1 MNTEF
6 YKIATSLNE
15 KLLSHAECYVKIHKS
30 IRKFRRIFL
39 SNLYF
44 YVLSEDR
51 VKFKISN
58 LKISKLFISINSS
71 EFVLLS
77 DSRSV
82 LIDDLSI
89 RDVLRKELLA
99 LNPDVDIV
107 TVKDTLLDDYVE
119 KAKDEEKEERLV
131 LNLLQ
136 LRPDFDDREEVASRK
151 PFEELYRP
159 EDCISKDE
167 YCSVVTVV
175 ERAKEE
181 GKKRKEKGREG
192 REGEG
197 REGEGR
203 RLTARIYSKKL
214 IGQNQALL
222 ERILR
227 ERKYLEEVLSPYI
240 PVVSRCFHSKA
251 SIFCLCD
258 YFKGEPLLR
267 YVQNE
272 SLNKSNLR
280 NLIAQ
285 TVIAIGQIHE
295 CNLVYNNV
303 NLSGVFLTDAGY
315 VLLHEL
321 GSSREVGEKLD
332 YALEKKPYQPPEA
345 HAEAKAAQSWDWYCL
360 GQLIFEIKEGRP
372 WKEEDPLPWPK
383 ETELTALTRCLLE
396 SEPSKRLG
404 KARTS

>member
-51 VKFKISN
+51 VKFKIPN

-71 EFVLLS
+71 EFVLVS

-107 TVKDTLLDDYVE
+107 NVKDTLLDEYVE

-136 LRPDFDDREEVASRK
+136 LRADFDDREEVASRK
-151 PFEELYRP
+151 PFEELYSP

-167 YCSVVTVV
+167 YCSVVTVG
-175 ERAKEE
+175 ESRGKEE
-181 GKKRKEKGREG
+181 GRKKKKGEKEEARQF
-192 REGEG
+192 
-197 REGEGR
+197 
-203 RLTARIYSKKL
+203 TAKIYSKKL

-240 PVVSRCFHSKA
+240 PLLSRCFHSKT
-251 SIFCLCD
+251 SIFCICD
-258 YFKGEPLLR
+258 YYKGEPLAR
-267 YVQNE
+267 YLKNE
-272 SLNKSNLR
+272 SLNRPNFR
-280 NLIAQ
+280 NLVAQ

-303 NLSGVFLTDAGY
+303 NLAGVFVTDTGY
-315 VLLHEL
+315 ILLNEL
-321 GSSREVGEKLD
+321 GSTREIAENYDFAQGKVAYK
-332 YALEKKPYQPPEA
+332 PPEA
-345 HAEAKAAQSWDWYCL
+345 SGEAKAAQSWDWYCL

-372 WKEEDPLPWPK
+372 WKEEDAISWAK
-383 ETELTALTRCLLE
+383 EAELCGLTRALLE
-396 SEPSKRLG
+396 SDPSKRLG
-404 KARTS
+404 KISSR